1 MAKSVFG
8 GTRRRRALGAGVA
21 AIALVLSACTGGAP
35 AQSSASSTAPA
46 SQPAAATRTLV
57 IGATAEPPTLDPT
70 ATDAAAPAQALLYN
84 VYETLVKL
92 DAEGELKPLLAQAWD
107 VTDDGLTYTF
117 TLNPLAK
124 FADGTPV
131 TADAVVQN
139 VERIRT
145 GEAAPKLK
153 RQMADVVGAE
163 AVDAGKVAITLAK
176 PNVFWLFDMAGAA
189 GIVMNPAGFADAG
202 QAAAGSGPL
211 TLGAWL
217 PGDSITLSRNASY
230 WGTPVRF
237 DEVRFR
243 YFRDPNAMTAAM
255 LTDQL
260 DIISNLQAPETVAQ
274 FSDTSRFTVIEGLT
288 EGEVTMGVNNGYVL
302 PQAPAGYV
310 QGTGNPALQD
320 VRVRRAITQA
330 IDKQALVET
339 VWGGKGTPIG
349 SMSTPMDSYYE
360 DLTGLHPYDPA
371 ESKRLLAEAG
381 HPTLTLRLQPA
392 ALPYASKAAQ
402 FIASQL
408 SAVGITAQVEELQ
421 FPARW
426 VDTVLTKA
434 DYDLTIVAH
443 VEPRDVI
450 TFANPAY
457 YWRYNNPAVQQ
468 EVAAAA
474 AGTLEEYPEH
484 LRTASRLIA
493 EDAAAVWLFSLP
505 NLVVTNTEV
514 TGVPQNANSS
524 LAFDVTTIA
533 KA

>member
-1 MAKSVFG
+1 MAKTVFG
-8 GTRRRRALGAGVA
+8 RAPRRRALAAVVA
-21 AIALVLSACTGGAP
+21 TLAVLLTACTAGGTVP
-35 AQSSASSTAPA
+35 T
-46 SQPAAATRTLV
+46 PAAPGASTESPIAPRTLV
-57 IGATAEPPTLDPT
+57 VGATAEPPTLDPT

-92 DAEGELKPLLAQAWD
+92 DAEGQLKPLLAQAWD
-107 VTDDGLTYTF
+107 VSGDGLTYTF
-117 TLNPLAK
+117 TLNPLVK

-131 TADAVVQN
+131 TADAVVRN

-145 GEAAPKLK
+145 GESAPKLK
-153 RQMADVVGAE
+153 RQMADVVD
-163 AVDAGKVAITLAK
+163 AVAKDPGTVAITLAR

-189 GIVMNPAGFADAG
+189 GIVMNPVGFADAG
-202 QAAAGSGPL
+202 STTAGSGPL
-211 TLGAWL
+211 VLDRWL
-217 PGDSITLSRNASY
+217 PGDSIALARNTAY
-230 WGTPVRF
+230 WGTPIRF
-237 DEVRFR
+237 DEVTFR

-255 LTDQL
+255 LTEQI
-260 DIISNLQAPETVAQ
+260 DIISNLQAPETLAQ
-274 FSDTSRFTVIEGLT
+274 FGDSSRFTVIEGLT
-288 EGEVTMGVNNGYVL
+288 EGEVTLGINNGYVL
-302 PQAPAGYV
+302 PDPPAGYV
-310 QGTGNPALQD
+310 PGTGNPALQD

-330 IDKQALVET
+330 IDKKALVET

-349 SMSTPMDSYYE
+349 SMATPLDPYYE
-360 DLTGLHPYDPA
+360 DLTGLYPYNPE

-381 HPTLTLRLQPA
+381 HPNLTLRLQPA

-408 SAVGITAQVEELQ
+408 AAVGINAQVEELQ

-426 VDTVLTKA
+426 VDTVLTRA

-443 VEPRDVI
+443 VEPRDVA
-450 TFANPAY
+450 TFANPSY

-484 LRTASRLIA
+484 MANAARLIA

-505 NLVVTNTEV
+505 NLIVTRAGV
-514 TGVPQNANSS
+514 SGVPRNANSS

-533 KA
+533 KAQ

>member
-8 GTRRRRALGAGVA
+8 RTPRRRALGAVVA
-21 AIALVLSACTGGAP
+21 AMAVVLTACTGGGATQSP
-35 AQSSASSTAPA
+35 ATPQAPA
-46 SQPAAATRTLV
+46 SQPAGAVRTLV
-57 IGATAEPPTLDPT
+57 IGATAEPATLDPT

-84 VYETLVKL
+84 AYETLVRL
-92 DAEGELKPLLAQAWD
+92 DAEGQLKPLLAQAWN

-124 FADGTPV
+124 FADGSPI
-131 TADAVVQN
+131 TADAVVKN
-139 VERIRT
+139 VDRIRT
-145 GEAAPKLK
+145 GETAPKLK
-153 RQMADVVGAE
+153 RQMADVVKAE
-163 AVDAGKVAITLAK
+163 ALDPATVAITLAK
-176 PNVFWLFDMAGAA
+176 PNVFWLYDMAGAA
-189 GIVMNPAGFADAG
+189 GIVMNPAGFTDAG
-202 QAAAGSGPL
+202 SRTAGSGPL
-211 TLGAWL
+211 VLRAWL
-217 PGDSITLSRNASY
+217 PGDSITLARNTAY

-237 DEVRFR
+237 DEVTFR

-274 FSDTSRFTVIEGLT
+274 FSDPSRFTVIEGLT
-288 EGEVTMGVNNGYVL
+288 EGEVTMGINNGYVM
-302 PQAPAGYV
+302 PDPSAGYV

-330 IDKQALVET
+330 IDKKALVET

-349 SMSTPMDSYYE
+349 SMATPLNSYYE
-360 DLTGLHPYDPA
+360 DLTGLYPYNPE

-402 FIASQL
+402 FVASQL
-408 SAVGITAQVEELQ
+408 GAVGINAQVEELQ

-443 VEPRDVI
+443 VEPRDVA

-474 AGTLEEYPEH
+474 ASTLEGYPAH
-484 LRTASRLIA
+484 LRTAARLIA

-505 NLVVTNTEV
+505 NLVVTKAGV
-514 TGVPQNANSS
+514 TGVPKNANSA